1 MLYLNRVNVNKV
13 MWKIFYAREYCWS
26 LWLIFSEKLGLI
38 HMIIKITRWKSRF
51 TYETHNK
58 HRKSSS
64 YRTETDSIVC
74 CTDLLTSWFI
84 DLLKMVCYDN
94 NQGFAMNSYVLE
106 VDNKK
111 SGFEINEQHVFIV
124 YWVYL
129 WVPYS
134 NRFAVKFI
142 WINVMVYMKRKWTLK
157 MWIKWH

>member
-1 MLYLNRVNVNKV
+1 MYIRNKTSTGEAV
-13 MWKIFYAREYCWS
+13 A
-26 LWLIFSEKLGLI
+26 
-38 HMIIKITRWKSRF
+38 
-51 TYETHNK
+51 
-58 HRKSSS
+58 
-64 YRTETDSIVC
+64 TETDSIVC
-74 CTDLLTSWFI
+74 CTDLLTGWFI

-94 NQGFAMNSYVLE
+94 NQGFAINSYVLFWFLRE

-111 SGFEINEQHVFIV
+111 SGFETNEQHVFIV